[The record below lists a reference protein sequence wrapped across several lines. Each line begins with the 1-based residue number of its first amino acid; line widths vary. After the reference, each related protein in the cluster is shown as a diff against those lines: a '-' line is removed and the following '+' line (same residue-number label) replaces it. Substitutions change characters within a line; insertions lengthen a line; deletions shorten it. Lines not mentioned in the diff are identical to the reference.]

1 MKFITVTEL
10 KARAT
15 QIVSEIEETGK
26 GVIVTKNGLP
36 AIYMAPVTEDGF
48 QYTPSKDTEKEMRKE
63 VISGKKRHL

>member
-26 GVIVTKNGLP
+26 GVVVTKNGLP
-36 AIYMAPVTEDGF
+36 AVYISKVAEDKF
-48 QYTPSKDTEKEMRKE
+48 QYTPEEET
-63 VISGKKRHL
+63 KKNVKKKGVKK